1 MREER
6 NEMEMKSTPQDA
18 LTGILGRPL
27 MISQIAVVTHD
38 LQNTMETYT
47 KLLGWGPWNVYRHE
61 PPRLH
66 DTEVRGEAAAY
77 TMLGA
82 ETHVGDM
89 GFELLQP
96 LEGPSIYK
104 EWLDSYGE
112 GLHHVAVMLHDFDES
127 KELRRLFAEQDMS
140 VLMGGRIGETIEFYY
155 LDTEPQLKI
164 ILESGSGHAI
174 DLLPDYVYP

>member
-1 MREER
+1 MDVKRAPEE
-6 NEMEMKSTPQDA
+6 
-18 LTGILGRPL
+18 LGGLLGRQL
-27 MISQIAVVTHD
+27 QISQIAIVCLD
-38 LQNTMETYT
+38 LQKTMAQYT

-66 DTEVRGEAAAY
+66 DTEVRGKPTDY

-96 LEGPSIYK
+96 LEGQSIYK
-104 EWLDSYGE
+104 EWLEQHGE
-112 GLHHVAVMLHDFDES
+112 GLHHVAVMLHDGDES
-127 KELRRLFAEQDMS
+127 TELKKKFADVGAS
-140 VLMGGRIGETIEFYY
+140 VLMGGRIGDTIEFFY
-155 LDTEPQLKI
+155 LDTEPSLKI

-174 DLLPDYVYP
+174 DLVPDSVYP

>member
-1 MREER
+1 M
-6 NEMEMKSTPQDA
+6 DA
-18 LTGILGRPL
+18 KHGPDVLTGLLGRRL
-27 MISQIAVVTHD
+27 EISQIAVVCHD
-38 LQNTMETYT
+38 LQRTMEQYT
-47 KLLGWGPWNVYRHE
+47 RLLGWGPWNVYRHE

-66 DTEVRGEAAAY
+66 DTTLRGTPTEF

-82 ETHVGDM
+82 ETHVGDV

-104 EWLDSYGE
+104 EWLEQHGE
-112 GLHHVAVMLHDFDES
+112 GLHHVAVMLHDFRES
-127 KELRRLFAEQDMS
+127 SELKTKFAEIGAS

-155 LDTEPQLKI
+155 VDTEPSLKI

-174 DLLPDYVYP
+174 DLVPDSVYP

>member
-1 MREER
+1 
-6 NEMEMKSTPQDA
+6 MEAKQSAEQ
-18 LTGILGRPL
+18 LGGLLGRQL
-27 MISQIAVVTHD
+27 QISQIAVVCND
-38 LQNTMETYT
+38 LQKTMEQYT
-47 KLLGWGPWNVYRHE
+47 TLLGWGPWNVYRHE

-66 DTEVRGEAAAY
+66 ETVVRGEPTDY

-104 EWLDSYGE
+104 EWLETHGE

-127 KELRRLFAEQDMS
+127 TELKRKFADVGAS

-155 LDTEPQLKI
+155 LDTEPSLKI

-174 DLLPDYVYP
+174 DLVPDSVYP

>member
-1 MREER
+1 
-6 NEMEMKSTPQDA
+6 METKSTAQEA

-27 MISQIAVVTHD
+27 TISQIAVVTHD
-38 LQNTMETYT
+38 LQRTMETYT
-47 KLLGWGPWNVYRHE
+47 KLLGCPWNVYRHE

-66 DTEVRGEAAAY
+66 DTELRGEPVGY

-82 ETHVGDM
+82 ETHIGGI

-104 EWLDSYGE
+104 EWLDAHGE

-127 KELRRLFAEQDMS
+127 KELRRRFAEQGMS

-155 LDTEPQLKI
+155 LDTEPSLKI

-174 DLLPDYVYP
+174 DLVPDSVYP